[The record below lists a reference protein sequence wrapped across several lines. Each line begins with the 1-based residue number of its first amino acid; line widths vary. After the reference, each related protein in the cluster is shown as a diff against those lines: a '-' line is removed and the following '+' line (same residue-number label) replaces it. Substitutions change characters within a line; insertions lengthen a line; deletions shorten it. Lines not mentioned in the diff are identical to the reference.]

1 MWTVYLRGKKGGSG
15 GSDCTAACAE
25 AVVLSPVVAGVAA
38 SAGSNE
44 IALFAS
50 YAFERKWTWYPSG
63 YSLESTTTSAT
74 SRSAACRT
82 SPRTVNAELIT
93 RNERSVD
100 EDRPP
105 ITAADVTRRRI
116 GVVVDDDTDRLC
128 GRTVIV
134 DDDDNDEDG
143 EDAVDSDDGEGTEEG
158 GVATFPTPPDELGA
172 AAFVGSSLELTF
184 ADGDTGG
191 EEAAGTGS
199 AGTVRSITP
208 R

>member
-1 MWTVYLRGKKGGSG
+1 MG
-15 GSDCTAACAE
+15 
-25 AVVLSPVVAGVAA
+25 
-38 SAGSNE
+38 
-44 IALFAS
+44 LFAS
-50 YAFERKWTWYPSG
+50 YAFERKRTWYPSG

-74 SRSAACRT
+74 SRSAACLT
-82 SPRTVNAELIT
+82 SPRTVNAELVT
-93 RNERSVD
+93 RNERSLD

-105 ITAADVTRRRI
+105 ITAVDVTRRRI

-134 DDDDNDEDG
+134 DDDDNDED
-143 EDAVDSDDGEGTEEG
+143 EDAVDSDEGEGTEEG
-158 GVATFPTPPDELGA
+158 GVAMFPTPPDELGA
-172 AAFVGSSLELTF
+172 AALVGSSLELTF
-184 ADGDTGG
+184 TDGDTGG